1 MAKKT
6 QGIQKVDASELE
18 SMVELPDVIVD
29 EKKVKEAQEKLDSLT
44 KEVST
49 KSYAVPMDKDRL
61 YFFTKVINEIEWKGK
76 EALGI
81 LEISK
86 SISKI
91 SDKGIK
97 NNVVFMSALE
107 IEASHYFLNK
117 FTSTGIEDAEKFIS
131 LFKSLEQALASIQ
144 ADNKQINDLK
154 TELAAAQQG
163 MVAE

>member
-1 MAKKT
+1 MARKT
-6 QGIQKVDASELE
+6 QGVQNVDASELE

-29 EKKVKEAQEKLDSLT
+29 EQKVKEAQEKLDSLT

-49 KSYAVPMDKDRL
+49 KAYAVPMDKDKL

-97 NNVVFMSALE
+97 DNVVFMSALE

-117 FTSTGIEDAEKFIS
+117 FTASGVLDAEKFIS